1 MELCQMMEI
10 PPETQEIIWSIT
22 KSMLS
27 CEPNLLVNRHLDQLV
42 MCTIYS
48 VAKISDMKEITFNII
63 INKYAYLFHNKDYI
77 SKIYT

>member
-1 MELCQMMEI
+1 MLEI
-10 PPETQEIIWSIT
+10 SEEVQETIWNVT

-27 CEPNLLVNRHLDQLV
+27 CEPQLLKNRHLDQLV

-48 VAKISDMKEITFNII
+48 ISKISGLKHITFNTI
-63 INKYAYLFHNKDYI
+63 INKYAFLFQSKEYV